1 MLKCPECE
9 KELKSKRAYA
19 GHMWLSHQKR
29 PGWKWEL
36 TTRVR
41 QLEAELT
48 QAKRELVTVSGN
60 QAAMAQEN
68 VKLKQQVKQWQV
80 VDENCPSCHMALL
93 GIGNHDRKPMSN
105 VEDEHGKKR
114 HGTLFLCN
122 L

>member
-9 KELKSKRAYA
+9 KELNSKRAYA

-41 QLEAELT
+41 QLESELT
-48 QAKRELVTVSGN
+48 QAKLELATMSGN

-68 VKLKQQVKQWQV
+68 VKMKQQVKQWQS
-80 VDENCPSCHMALL
+80 VDESCPLCHFDLL
-93 GIGNHDRKPMSN
+93 SSLAHDRKPMSN

-114 HGTLFLCN
+114 RGTLFLCSH
-122 L
+122 